1 MTTRKPATIETG
13 RVEALNHEGAG
24 VVRAGKAVFVA
35 GALPGESISFIRRQ
49 RHRQHDEAELVDVL
63 EAVPERVKPRCA
75 HFGACGGCT
84 LQHLDAA
91 AQLAMKEQQL
101 RDSLVRIGRLE
112 PEAWLAPLTGP
123 AWHYRRRARLG
134 ARYVRARA
142 RSLVGFRERW
152 SSRVA
157 LLSRCEVLAAPVDA
171 LLAPLGELLT
181 RLSIR
186 ERVPQI
192 EVAVTASCAALVVR
206 VLEAPTAADREALL
220 EFEQAHGVRIFLQP
234 AGPASVQSL
243 RDPAPTL
250 EYALPES
257 DVRLQFEP
265 TDFIQVNEPL
275 NRALVSRV
283 IELLAVDDASHVLD
297 LYCGLG
303 NFTLPIA
310 RRAAAVVGIEGDAG
324 LIARARGNA
333 TLNRIGNAEF
343 QCADLAGEAWAAA
356 PWASRRYSHVLLDP
370 PRTGARAVLP
380 LLARV
385 LPERVVYVS
394 CHPGSLA
401 RDVGILVHEMGFRL
415 LAAGIADMFPQTSHV
430 ESLAVLAPVGEN
442 KRGGEASRGDR

>member
-1 MTTRKPATIETG
+1 LTTRKPAVTETG
-13 RVEALNHEGAG
+13 RVEALNHDGAG

-35 GALPGESISFIRRQ
+35 GALPGESISFIRRR
-49 RHRQHDEAELVDVL
+49 RHRQHDEAELVAVL
-63 EAVPERVKPRCA
+63 EAVPGRVEPRCA
-75 HFGACGGCT
+75 HFGACGGCA
-84 LQHLDAA
+84 LQHLDGA
-91 AQLAMKEQQL
+91 AQLAMKAQQL
-101 RDSLVRIGRLE
+101 RDNLARIGRVEPRDWLE
-112 PEAWLAPLTGP
+112 PLTGP
-123 AWHYRRRARLG
+123 LWHYRRRARLG
-134 ARYVRARA
+134 ARYVRARG

-157 LLSRCEVLAAPVDA
+157 QLACCEVLAAPVDA

-192 EVAVTASCAALVVR
+192 EVAVTAACTALVVR
-206 VLEAPTAADREALL
+206 VLEAPTAAVRQILL
-220 EFEQAHGVRIFLQP
+220 EFERAHDVRIFLQP
-234 AGPASVQSL
+234 AGPGSVQALS
-243 RDPAPTL
+243 DPAPKL

-257 DVRLQFEP
+257 NVRLQFEP

-283 IELLAVDDASHVLD
+283 IELLAIDPGSRVLD

-310 RRAAAVVGIEGDAG
+310 RRAAGVVGIEGDAG

-333 TLNRIGNAEF
+333 TLNGIGNAEF
-343 QCADLAGEAWAAA
+343 QCADLAGETWSGA
-356 PWASRRYSHVLLDP
+356 PWANRRYSHVLLDP
-370 PRTGARAVLP
+370 PRTGAREILP
-380 LLARV
+380 LLAQLRPV
-385 LPERVVYVS
+385 RVVYVS

-401 RDVGILVHEMGFRL
+401 RDLGILVHEMGFEL

-430 ESLAVLAPVGEN
+430 ESLAVLAPASEN
-442 KRGGEASRGDR
+442 TRGGKAGGDR